1 MDATDADR
9 LIKQA
14 RRELARPVRVKDDA
28 ALIALRLYL
37 LSDVC
42 RLADDPRVTELRDL
56 FRENSGGW
64 SGDELLASRVE
75 YASRLANSPLMMEEM
90 FKLFSLLDE
99 IHALQALGFSVDEP
113 VFRQLEADLRVR
125 FRAQGAIAGMAALA
139 LAEEWNRSRWWYAE
153 RIPPGPIRRRTRRR

>member
-9 LIKQA
+9 LIKQT
-14 RRELARPVRVKDDA
+14 RRELARPVTAKGGA
-28 ALIALRLYL
+28 ALITLRLYL

-64 SGDELLASRVE
+64 SGDELLASQVE

-113 VFRQLEADLRVR
+113 VFRRLEADLRVR

-139 LAEEWNRSRWWYAE
+139 RAEEWNRSRWWYAE